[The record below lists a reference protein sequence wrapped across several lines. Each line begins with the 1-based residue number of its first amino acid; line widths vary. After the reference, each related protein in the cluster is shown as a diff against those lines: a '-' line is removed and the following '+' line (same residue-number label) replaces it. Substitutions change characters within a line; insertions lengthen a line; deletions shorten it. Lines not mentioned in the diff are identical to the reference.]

1 MLQGSWEVALTAKVP
16 YDMGPNDC
24 NEFFKTTDGE
34 TRRCNRPKGHAEEH
48 RQWIG
53 DRVMYYEAGHLEKCV
68 ITKRLGEKRF

>member
-1 MLQGSWEVALTAKVP
+1 
-16 YDMGPNDC
+16 MGPDDC

-53 DRVMYYEAGHLEKCV
+53 DRVMYFEVGHAGARE
-68 ITKRLGEKRF
+68 ITKKPGENRF